1 MKYHAFEDWY
11 YYNQN
16 VIPFLF
22 ETLIQI
28 SREYNVH
35 IFNSDKSYHQFV
47 RMLYDESN
55 GDIIYDPYHEPTI
68 YNGLENIHF

>member
-1 MKYHAFEDWY
+1 MFL
-11 YYNQN
+11 
-16 VIPFLF
+16 VILKLYL
-22 ETLIQI
+22 TIMNL
-28 SREYNVH
+28 N